1 MESRIPD
8 MHWTVAD
15 TCTRFPEAVS
25 VFNRF
30 GMACA
35 GCTMAPFETLSEAAD
50 AYGLDVRTLLTEVSG
65 VTRLREAGSQSPS
78 EAN

>member
-1 MESRIPD
+1 MDSRIPGV
-8 MHWTVAD
+8 HWTVTD
-15 TCTRFPEAVS
+15 TCTRFPETIS

-50 AYGLDVRTLLTEVSG
+50 AYGLDVRTLLTEFSG
-65 VTRLREAGSQSPS
+65 VILLREARGKSPS
-78 EAN
+78 DAN